1 MTTKVMREKLM
12 IYLADA
18 DDNKLKA
25 LYTILEDNIEETNSF
40 VLTKEHL
47 KILNEERELHISGK
61 SKSYSLEEATQ
72 IIRGKRAM

>member
-1 MTTKVMREKLM
+1 M